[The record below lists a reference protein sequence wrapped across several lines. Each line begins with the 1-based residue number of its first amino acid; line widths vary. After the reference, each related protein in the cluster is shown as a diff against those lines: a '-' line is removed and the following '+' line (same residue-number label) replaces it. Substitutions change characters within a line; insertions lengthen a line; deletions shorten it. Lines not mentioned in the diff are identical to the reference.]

1 MKHNNLCLAWPLLT
15 LMMFVFASR
24 VHGYQGLPR
33 LPPLPEECVRICRDP
48 RNTNDYVAFNQ
59 MTSKYSSTLTH
70 QAPPLGV
77 IGYLVYVGAVGGLL
91 NTSSYNCN
99 DAYYEAAD
107 YARYYKKKKTQ

>member
-70 QAPPLGV
+70 QAPPLP
-77 IGYLVYVGAVGGLL
+77 LPFWEPSFFLEL
-91 NTSSYNCN
+91 SDT
-99 DAYYEAAD
+99 
-107 YARYYKKKKTQ
+107 